1 MSAIFH
7 GFCEEIV
14 EVFMDNFSV
23 YRTSFDNCLH
33 NLDKVLQRCEE
44 TNLVLNWEKCHFM
57 VNEGIVLGYKI
68 SERGIKVDRA
78 KVEAIEK
85 MPYPR
90 DVKVFVVFL
99 VILVSIGGLL
109 KISLIFRSLLL
120 IFFKKM
126 FHLFLMMIVRKLL
139 KLLTRL

>member
-14 EVFMDNFSV
+14 EVFMDDFFA
-23 YRTSFDNCLH
+23 YGTSFDNCLH

-57 VNEGIVLGYKI
+57 VNEGIVLGHKI
-68 SERGIKVDRA
+68 SERGIEVDRA
-78 KVEAIEK
+78 KVEGIEK
-85 MPYPR
+85 MPCPR
-90 DVKVFVVFL
+90 DVKGIRS
-99 VILVSIGGLL
+99 ILAHAGFYRRFIKDFSR
-109 KISLIFRSLLL
+109 FQSLLL

-126 FHLFLMMIVRKLL
+126 YHLFLMMIVRKIS
-139 KLLTRL
+139 KLLRRL